1 MKFDTDE
8 IILKKSR
15 ANHAVPGDVSG
26 GKLFL
31 TNKPVQHINKIHV

>member
-8 IILKKSR
+8 IILNKSK
-15 ANHAVPGDVSG
+15 ANHAVPGGVSG

-31 TNKPVQHINKIHV
+31 TNKHVQHVNKIHV